1 MSLHAFLAGQ
11 LRYMTARGFRVSA
24 VSSPG
29 ADLDSFGLLENVD
42 VHAVTMPRRIA
53 PLEDLAAVRELA
65 SYLRRHRPIILHAHT
80 PKAGLL
86 GLLAGARVGTPVR
99 IYHVVGLPLMTATG
113 AKRALLKT
121 TETLACRLAHRV
133 IVVSDSLRE
142 TVLAEGLCRPSKIR
156 VVRRG
161 SVNGVDAVRRFN
173 PLCQSSHRAAVRMR
187 LGIPSS
193 AWVIGFVGRI
203 VRDKGIVELADAWRT
218 VRDACPDAHLLIV
231 GPVEERDG
239 VPETERSLRQD
250 PRVHFAGMDWNTPPL
265 YAAMDVLVLP
275 TYREGLP
282 TVALEAAAMGLPV
295 IATRIPG
302 CVDAVQD
309 GITGTLVPARD
320 SAALA
325 AAMRTYLQNRLLC
338 HEHGRAGRQRMLME
352 FRPESMWEGIYA
364 EYRQLLADRGLPVPA
379 PTPQPPAPPAPFG
392 SGHLRVVEAA
402 R

>member
-11 LRYMTARGFRVSA
+11 LRYMTAQGFCVSA

-29 ADLDSFGLLENVD
+29 GDLDSFGLLENVD
-42 VHAVTMPRRIA
+42 VHAVAMCRRIA
-53 PLEDLAAVRELA
+53 LFEDLAAVWQLV
-65 SYLRRHRPIILHAHT
+65 SYLRRHRPLILHAHT

-86 GLLAGARVGTPVR
+86 GLLAGALAGTSVR
-99 IYHVVGLPLMTATG
+99 IYHVVGLPFMTATG
-113 AKRALLKT
+113 ARRALLKA

-142 TVLAEGLCRPSKIR
+142 TVIDEGLCRPSKIR
-156 VVRRG
+156 VIRRG
-161 SVNGVDAVRRFN
+161 SANGVDAARRFN
-173 PLCQSSHRAAVRMR
+173 PRYQSSHRAEARMR
-187 LGIPSS
+187 LGVP
-193 AWVIGFVGRI
+193 AGARVIGFVGRI
-203 VRDKGIVELADAWRT
+203 VRDKGIVELANAWRT

-250 PRVHFAGMDWNTPPL
+250 PRVHCAGMDWNTPPL

-282 TVALEAAAMGLPV
+282 AVTLEAAAMGLPV

-325 AAMRTYLQNRLLC
+325 VAMRTYLQNPLLC
-338 HEHGRAGRQRMLME
+338 HQHGQAGRQRMLVE
-352 FRPESMWEGIYA
+352 FRPEAMWEGIYA
-364 EYRQLLADRGLPVPA
+364 EYCRLLADRGLPVPA
-379 PTPQPPAPPAPFG
+379 RTPPPPSPHAPSV
-392 SGHLRVVEAA
+392 SGHLRLVETA